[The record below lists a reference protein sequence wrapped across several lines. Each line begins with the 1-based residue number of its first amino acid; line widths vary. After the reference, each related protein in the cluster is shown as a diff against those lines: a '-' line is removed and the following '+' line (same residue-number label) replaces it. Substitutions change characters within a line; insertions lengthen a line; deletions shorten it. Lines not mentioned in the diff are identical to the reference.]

1 MRDLPSNTDGT
12 YLMTITSATL
22 KKGDTSPD
30 DSTISVHDEPIIPK
44 TVYRDGQRPKNS
56 IHFHY

>member
-12 YLMTITSATL
+12 YLMAINSATP

-30 DSTISVHDEPIIPK
+30 DSTISVHDEAIIPK
-44 TVYRDGQRPKNS
+44 TVFRDGERPKTL